1 MNHRALRGLFYLL
14 ICSSDVAKLLQATEP
29 SKSCHPLMAELII
42 YLSDKNSGQKKYK
55 QQQTLK
61 HTLLVKQE
69 QNPIKIISN

>member
-1 MNHRALRGLFYLL
+1 
-14 ICSSDVAKLLQATEP
+14 
-29 SKSCHPLMAELII
+29 MAELII